1 MGLFKESSRGRPQK
15 QGQPL
20 HEMEPRMA
28 FEASAR
34 DRGSIEGFEA
44 VLWTG
49 FGVFSTG
56 KKEEGRREK
65 DGKKGKESDQPQII
79 AD

>member
-1 MGLFKESSRGRPQK
+1 
-15 QGQPL
+15 
-20 HEMEPRMA
+20 MEPRMA

-49 FGVFSTG
+49 FGVFSSSFCSAV
-56 KKEEGRREK
+56 KRLKEEERGG
-65 DGKKGKESDQPQII
+65 DFDQPQII

>member
-1 MGLFKESSRGRPQK
+1 
-15 QGQPL
+15 
-20 HEMEPRMA
+20 MA

-34 DRGSIEGFEA
+34 DRGLVEGFEA

>member
-1 MGLFKESSRGRPQK
+1 
-15 QGQPL
+15 
-20 HEMEPRMA
+20 MEPRMA

-49 FGVFSTG
+49 FGVFSSSLFSFPFG
-56 KKEEGRREK
+56 KKEEEK
-65 DGKKGKESDQPQII
+65 GVEK
-79 AD
+79 